1 VNYLRTGTITVLLK
15 VRAVVTPRWPR
26 VAVAFGY
33 VAAVLLAMLLVEVL
47 VDLWRYLF

>member
-1 VNYLRTGTITVLLK
+1 MSGFDLREGQ
-15 VRAVVTPRWPR
+15 VVTPRWPR

-33 VAAVLLAMLLVEVL
+33 VAAVLLAMLLVEAL